1 MKRALLLLA
10 AALGMNAACATTAP
24 ALTLEAQAKKAEV
37 IIRAVLGP
45 PATVQ
50 DGAVTYLAYPIAE
63 LKETVAGNAASLPQH
78 EGKPALFFLQ
88 GAQDLPTLQAG
99 QEVFALLYARKLD
112 SPLVGFNQGLY
123 PVVNGSVQPNS
134 VMQAAK
140 VAQAQAEAQAQAA
153 AQTTGATQTSGA
165 APATTQT
172 PPLLPVGT
180 LPDTTTP
187 GAATPGAAGQP
198 PAPQPA
204 PGTAPQPA
212 PGADGFPTDPARFRD
227 ALRAARGN
235 A

>member
-10 AALGMNAACATTAP
+10 AALGGNAAHATTAP
-24 ALTLEAQAKKAEV
+24 VLTLEAQAKKAEV
-37 IIRAVLGP
+37 IIRAVLGT

-63 LKETVAGNAASLPQH
+63 LKETVAGNPASLPQH

-123 PVVNGSVQPNS
+123 PVVNGSVQLNS

-140 VAQAQAEAQAQAA
+140 VAQAQTELQAEAQPISQPTPAQ
-153 AQTTGATQTSGA
+153 
-165 APATTQT
+165 PTTQT

-187 GAATPGAAGQP
+187 GAATPGAAAQP
-198 PAPQPA
+198 PAPRPA
-204 PGTAPQPA
+204 PSPDA
-212 PGADGFPTDPARFRD
+212 FPTDPAKFRD